1 MATIDASREL
11 MTLINTFEVEPGNA
25 DALIEALARATRDGI
40 GQRKGFISAS
50 LHKSED
56 GSRVVNY
63 AQWESKADFQ
73 AMLADP
79 EAQVHMRECAGLAKG
94 FSPVIYTVA
103 ESLTR

>member
-25 DALIEALARATRDGI
+25 DALIEALARATADGMR
-40 GQRKGFISAS
+40 QRKGFVSAS
-50 LHKSED
+50 LHKNED
-56 GSRVVNY
+56 ATRVVNY

-79 EAQVHMRECAGLAKG
+79 EAQVHMRECAALAKG
-94 FSPVIYTVA
+94 FDPVIYAVA
-103 ESLTR
+103 ESFSR